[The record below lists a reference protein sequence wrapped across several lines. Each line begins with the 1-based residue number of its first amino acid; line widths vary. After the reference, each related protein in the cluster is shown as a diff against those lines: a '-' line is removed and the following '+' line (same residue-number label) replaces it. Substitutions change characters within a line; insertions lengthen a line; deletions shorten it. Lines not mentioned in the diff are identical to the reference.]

1 MLILDRDFCRA
12 PPMSTLRLSALLRGR
27 SRKGPVPTDQVI
39 GQRDTKPT
47 GGLSLSKRKNTI
59 HMLDPQELQPH
70 ARGELRTRPSR
81 VGLTMLV
88 IVNLIILAVLI
99 YSVAQGLRN

>member
-1 MLILDRDFCRA
+1 
-12 PPMSTLRLSALLRGR
+12 
-27 SRKGPVPTDQVI
+27 
-39 GQRDTKPT
+39 
-47 GGLSLSKRKNTI
+47 
-59 HMLDPQELQPH
+59 MLDPQELQPH

-99 YSVAQGLRN
+99 HSVAQGLRN